1 MSASGDLISVVIPT
15 HNYARFLPRALDS
28 VLAQT
33 HSRLEIIV
41 VDDGSTDG
49 TDRVL
54 AGYGARLRVLAGP
67 QRGPSATRNVGIAA
81 ANGDFIA
88 VLDADDEWRPTKLAR
103 QLAVLA
109 EEPHLGAVGCAV
121 EMRTADGP
129 LGVRFFY
136 NPSDERLAR
145 MRAVALRRDWVGG
158 SNSGALMPRRVVE
171 LLGGYPEDLPAAED
185 WFMWLRVADRWP
197 IRNVHEIMAT
207 IHFHG
212 TGTFRNPE
220 LMRTAQDAAH
230 ALARATWPEVFDEET
245 DRQLQAMIARDAG
258 GELCLQKEWSQASLS
273 YARSLFAWPRQPA
286 VWRRLASTTARA
298 ALKKVQ
304 SVAAAPR

>member
-1 MSASGDLISVVIPT
+1 MSVSGDLISVVIPT

-49 TDRVL
+49 TDKVL
-54 AGYGARLRVLAGP
+54 ARYGARLRVLAGP
-67 QRGPSATRNVGIAA
+67 GRGPSASRNVGIGA

-103 QLAVLA
+103 QLAVLV
-109 EEPHLGAVGCAV
+109 EEPRLGAVGCAV

-129 LGVRFFY
+129 LGIRYFY
-136 NPSDERLAR
+136 NPSDERLTR

-171 LLGGYPEDLPAAED
+171 LLGGYTEELPAAED
-185 WFMWLRVADRWP
+185 WFMWLRLADRWP
-197 IRNVHEIMAT
+197 IRNVHEILAT
-207 IHFHG
+207 IHLHG
-212 TGTFRNPE
+212 TGTFRNPA
-220 LMRTAQDAAH
+220 LMLTAQNAAH
-230 ALARATWPEVFDEET
+230 ALARATWPEVFDEAT
-245 DRQLQAMIARDAG
+245 DRQLEAMIARDAA
-258 GELCLQKEWSQASLS
+258 GELCLQKQWSDATVS
-273 YARSLFAWPRQPA
+273 YARSLVAWPRQPA
-286 VWRRLASTTARA
+286 VWRLLAKATARA
-298 ALKKVQ
+298 ALTKVR
-304 SVAAAPR
+304 SDAAAPR